1 MGTYIHYTD
10 EQKERANTVDL
21 VELLRQ
27 RGEKLLRSGREYRA
41 YTAQKVQLDR
51 R

>member
-21 VELLRQ
+21 VELLWQSGERPQHYCPGQ
-27 RGEKLLRSGREYRA
+27 R
-41 YTAQKVQLDR
+41 VV
-51 R
+51 